1 MDTTTKDI
9 LMLIETAVTAQFPT
23 LSGQFCAEEEFLH
36 IWKYSP
42 IGIRYLPN
50 FHLIF
55 EVDEFGNVIARQRI
69 FLLLFDYFYTNKE
82 NLKLFNFFDICR
94 NFLEDYLKCGFLDL

>member
-55 EVDEFGNVIARQRI
+55 EVDEFGNVIARQRV

-82 NLKLFNFFDICR
+82 N
-94 NFLEDYLKCGFLDL
+94 

>member
-1 MDTTTKDI
+1 MDTNAKEI
-9 LMLIETAVTAQFPT
+9 LALIETAVTAQFPT

-55 EVDEFGNVIARQRI
+55 EADGFGNVIARQGIFILILFTRCKFFACRI
-69 FLLLFDYFYTNKE
+69 HR
-82 NLKLFNFFDICR
+82 FF
-94 NFLEDYLKCGFLDL
+94 FSVSPKTAG

>member
-1 MDTTTKDI
+1 MKMDTTTKDI

-23 LSGQFCAEEEFLH
+23 LSGQFCVEEQFLH

-55 EVDEFGNVIARQRI
+55 EVDEFGNVIARQRV

-82 NLKLFNFFDICR
+82 N
-94 NFLEDYLKCGFLDL
+94 